1 MIHLCLSDILKLKR
15 LPLGELGF
23 FYGGLSGKS
32 KEDFVNGNGRFIPY
46 MNVYSNLSVDM
57 KKLGSVKVAEGERQ
71 NKVEYGDMLFTGSS
85 ETPDECGMSSVMLEK
100 SDDENPVYLNSFC
113 FGFRFNDLSQIYPAF
128 FMHLFRSNKIRKE
141 ISRTA
146 NGVTRFNISKKL
158 FAKIQIPFPT
168 LEQQKVIA
176 DNLNAFTT
184 LISNLDEEIN
194 LREKQFYFYH
204 NEFFEELDDDFYSI
218 GELFEFKNGLN
229 KEKKYFGEGTPIVN
243 YTDVY
248 KNRFLTN
255 ELIKGRVTLT
265 ESEIERFN
273 VKRGDVFFTRTSE
286 TQEEVGISS
295 VLLDDIEHCTFSG
308 FLLRARPKTNL
319 ILPEFCKY
327 CFSTYKMRIEII
339 RYSSFT
345 TRALTNGPSLSRIKL
360 RLPSLDKQRSIVE
373 KLDAF
378 TSLISKLQDERDL
391 RQKQYEYYREKLL
404 TFE

>member
-85 ETPDECGMSSVMLEK
+85 ETPDECGMSSVMLENT
-100 SDDENPVYLNSFC
+100 EETPVYLNSFC
-113 FGFRFNDLSQIYPAF
+113 FGFRFSDLSQIYPAF
-128 FMHLFRSNKIRKE
+128 FKHLFRSNKIRKE
-141 ISRTA
+141 ISKTA

-158 FAKIQIPFPT
+158 FAKIQIPVPS

-176 DNLNAFTT
+176 DNLDAFTT
-184 LISNLDEEIN
+184 LISNLDEEII
-194 LREKQFYFYH
+194 LREKQFYYYH
-204 NEFFEELDDDFYSI
+204 NQFFEELDDDFYYI

-255 ELIKGRVTLT
+255 QLIKGKVTLT

-295 VLLDDIEHCTFSG
+295 VLLDEIENCTFSG
-308 FLLRARPKTNL
+308 FLLRARPKTDL

-339 RYSSFT
+339 RFSSFT

-378 TSLISKLQDERDL
+378 TSLISKLQEERDL